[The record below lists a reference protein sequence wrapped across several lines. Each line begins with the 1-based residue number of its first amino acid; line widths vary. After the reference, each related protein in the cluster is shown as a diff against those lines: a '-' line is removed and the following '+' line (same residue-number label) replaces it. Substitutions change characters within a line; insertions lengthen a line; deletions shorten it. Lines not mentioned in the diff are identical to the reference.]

1 MRKLFYAF
9 LLVLFYLLTPTA
21 RISHR
26 NDSAFYD
33 KKVINQLKYFLYLCS
48 NLLKM
53 SVQTEK
59 SLVIDLLQNIND
71 ISLLKKVKAFVLTEL
86 SPSDLTQ
93 EQKNELDK
101 RLDAHKN
108 QNDSNLDAFAFLDE
122 LKSKYEL

>member
-1 MRKLFYAF
+1 M
-9 LLVLFYLLTPTA
+9 
-21 RISHR
+21 
-26 NDSAFYD
+26 
-33 KKVINQLKYFLYLCS
+33 CS

-53 SVQTEK
+53 NVQTEK

-93 EQKNELDK
+93 EQKNELDQ

-108 QNDSNLDAFAFLDE
+108 QIDNNSDAFTFLDE

>member
-1 MRKLFYAF
+1 MLQDIEVVGSELDFFLFVY
-9 LLVLFYLLTPTA
+9 
-21 RISHR
+21 
-26 NDSAFYD
+26 
-33 KKVINQLKYFLYLCS
+33 

-71 ISLLKKVKAFVLTEL
+71 VSLLKKVKAFVLSEIN
-86 SPSDLTQ
+86 PSDLTQ

-108 QNDSNLDAFAFLDE
+108 QNDSNSDAFAFLDE

>member
-1 MRKLFYAF
+1 MPDRSDILSQRHYFQRQKSN
-9 LLVLFYLLTPTA
+9 LL
-21 RISHR
+21 I
-26 NDSAFYD
+26 
-33 KKVINQLKYFLYLCS
+33 KYFLYLCS

-93 EQKNELDK
+93 EQKNELDQ

-108 QNDSNLDAFAFLDE
+108 QNDIDSDAFAFLDE